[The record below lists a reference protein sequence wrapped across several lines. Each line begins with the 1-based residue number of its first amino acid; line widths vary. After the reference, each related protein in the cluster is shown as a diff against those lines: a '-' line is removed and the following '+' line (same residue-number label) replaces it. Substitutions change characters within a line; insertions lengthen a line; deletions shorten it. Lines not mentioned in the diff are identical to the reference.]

1 MVQHSEF
8 NCVYKIR
15 NYLNYKS
22 RSTII
27 SIVTLKMEG
36 RHPFFMCLEGRTAY
50 CQQSVSFI
58 LATSGQHPESNIV
71 SFLANI
77 AHVTKKHW
85 TPNSTLAL
93 LVWMKFFQYSHW
105 YQWIF
110 FWKIRLNKYN
120 QCQLDDQCVSNACAQ
135 NSFNK
140 VSFED

>member
-1 MVQHSEF
+1 
-8 NCVYKIR
+8 
-15 NYLNYKS
+15 
-22 RSTII
+22 
-27 SIVTLKMEG
+27 MEG
-36 RHPFFMCLEGRTAY
+36 RHPFFMYLEGRTAN

-58 LATSGQHPESNIV
+58 LATSGQHPEPNIV

-77 AHVTKKHW
+77 AHVTKQ
-85 TPNSTLAL
+85 TLNTKFNIGSNCL
-93 LVWMKFFQYSHW
+93 DEIFPIFPLVPMDF
-105 YQWIF
+105 F